1 MAERDGTVY
10 LSCDVDPIRVVK
22 ADLLGWN
29 SCQVQYVTVA
39 AIEGFLDPLYNNL
52 ENRAMEVGLID
63 LAVLLVAA

>member
-10 LSCDVDPIRVVK
+10 LKCDVDPTRVVE

-29 SCQVQYVTVA
+29 SRQVQYVTVA
-39 AIEGFLDPLYNNL
+39 AIEGSLDPLYNNL